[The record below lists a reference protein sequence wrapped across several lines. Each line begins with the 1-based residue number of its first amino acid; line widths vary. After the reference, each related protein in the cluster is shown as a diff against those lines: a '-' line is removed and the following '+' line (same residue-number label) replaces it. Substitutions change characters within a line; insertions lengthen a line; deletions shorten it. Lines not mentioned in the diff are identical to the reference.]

1 MIVNGNGLDPG
12 YDEIQ
17 DTILGV
23 CTMSADLL
31 QKQKELQ
38 EKKDELLSRLE
49 AIQKDYRSGLSAD
62 SEEQAIQLENAEVLE
77 EISRVTNE
85 ELQKVSQAL
94 DRIEL
99 QLKQ

>member
-1 MIVNGNGLDPG
+1 M
-12 YDEIQ
+12 
-17 DTILGV
+17 T
-23 CTMSADLL
+23 TDLK
-31 QKQKELQ
+31 QRQKELQ
-38 EKKDELLSRLE
+38 QKKDELLSRLE
-49 AIQKDYRSGLSAD
+49 AIQNDYKAGLSAD

-94 DRIEL
+94 DRIEI

>member
-38 EKKDELLSRLE
+38 EKK
-49 AIQKDYRSGLSAD
+49 
-62 SEEQAIQLENAEVLE
+62 EVG
-77 EISRVTNE
+77 
-85 ELQKVSQAL
+85 
-94 DRIEL
+94 
-99 QLKQ
+99 